1 MFKSFDEKEDRRKRA
16 LTTAQLKDFKAAVG
30 KCEICGEKLPISV
43 LQHHHIRPK
52 EKGGSDNL
60 LTNVIVVC
68 GTCHNKAHSGFY
80 TQKQLREF
88 LKKRSKKVIEQIKAI
103 ERRRQNLSKKGKSSK
118 GSKKEGDI
126 FSIEIPKI
134 EIPKIKMPKIE
145 MPRIEIPE
153 IDIPDLFGSGKKEK
167 GRKRRSK

>member
-1 MFKSFDEKEDRRKRA
+1 MKMFKSFNENEDRRKRT

-43 LQHHHIRPK
+43 RQHHHIRPK

-80 TQKQLREF
+80 TQKQREF

-103 ERRRQNLSKKGKSSK
+103 ERRRQNLSKKGKSK
-118 GSKKEGDI
+118 GSDLL
-126 FSIEIPKI
+126 
-134 EIPKIKMPKIE
+134 
-145 MPRIEIPE
+145 PRSVRGFHRKPREVGECGLSQGQTAP
-153 IDIPDLFGSGKKEK
+153 LRAGS
-167 GRKRRSK
+167 RSP